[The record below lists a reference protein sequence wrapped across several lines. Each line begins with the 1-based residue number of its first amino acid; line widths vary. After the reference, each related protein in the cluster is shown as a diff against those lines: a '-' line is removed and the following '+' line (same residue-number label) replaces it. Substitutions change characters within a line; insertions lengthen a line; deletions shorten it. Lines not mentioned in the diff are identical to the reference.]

1 MNKGELK
8 LNQQDPEDLLKEKRL
23 LMVYFGIALII
34 QVIVLVSYY
43 FVEKQTLLAFP
54 MILGIF
60 ITAGGLLTLF
70 RLGK

>member
-1 MNKGELK
+1 MN
-8 LNQQDPEDLLKEKRL
+8 QHDPEEFLKEKRL

-34 QVIVLVSYY
+34 QVIVLISYY
-43 FVEKQTLLAFP
+43 FNEKQTALAFP

-60 ITAGGLLTLF
+60 ITAGGLFTLY